1 MLTHVKQIW
10 HKLVNFGV
18 SDKYPAENSTT
29 KLLNILG
36 FSSLA
41 GAFFLTVNNILF
53 LDRPIYLIITAC
65 VGIIYAALLLF
76 NYFGKIFW
84 ARFYLCAF
92 VPLWFTFS
100 EIAIGG
106 NFSQSVA
113 SVASIV
119 ITYLLFEKRK
129 RLRFYLILYNIAL
142 FVGATVY
149 VNQFG
154 PVFGVRDMPYD
165 EILIYII
172 GIGWIGLVFTIYQEE
187 KEKLIIDLKEKNKTL
202 QVATEELE
210 RFSYIASHDLKSP
223 LRTVVSFLGLIE
235 RNIKKENYD
244 DVLTNLEFAKSGAKQ
259 MNYLVTDILEL
270 SRINAPDRNKREEIN
285 LNKVID
291 KVKINLREELANKNA
306 LVETEDLPNYH
317 CNEVEFLILF
327 QNLIQNGIKYNN
339 SDIPKIKIWAI
350 QDENLL
356 KVYFEDNGIGIEPE
370 YFEMIFQFF
379 KRLHTTLEYS
389 GTGIGLGLCNKIVQK
404 YNGSLSLESTPGTG
418 SVFKIYLP
426 LNSI

>member
-36 FSSLA
+36 FCSLV

-106 NFSQSVA
+106 NFSQSVG

-202 QVATEELE
+202 QATTEELE

-235 RNIKKENYD
+235 KNIKKENYG

-270 SRINAPDRNKREEIN
+270 SRINAPDRSKREEIN

-306 LVETEDLPNYH
+306 LVETEDLPSYH

-339 SDIPKIKIWAI
+339 SDIPKIKIWAT

-356 KVYFEDNGIGIEPE
+356 KVYFEDNGIGIEQE
-370 YFEMIFQFF
+370 YFELIFQFF

-389 GTGIGLGLCNKIVQK
+389 GTGIGLGLCKKIVQK

-418 SVFKIYLP
+418 SIFKIYLP
-426 LNSI
+426 LDSI